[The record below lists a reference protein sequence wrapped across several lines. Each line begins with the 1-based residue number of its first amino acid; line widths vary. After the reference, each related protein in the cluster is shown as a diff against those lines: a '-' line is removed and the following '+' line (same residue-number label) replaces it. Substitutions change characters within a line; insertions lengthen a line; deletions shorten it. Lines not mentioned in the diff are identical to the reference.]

1 LISSHDL
8 EREQECIKRKKED
21 ADDDC
26 ASEHVAPAFSQSVV
40 TEHAQ
45 GELAPQVVQLTRC
58 APERPMH
65 ALLNRAEAISKIV
78 CQRSMDVAPMSLTIR
93 SACAP

>member
-45 GELAPQVVQLTRC
+45 GELAPQVYS
-58 APERPMH
+58 M
-65 ALLNRAEAISKIV
+65 RA
-78 CQRSMDVAPMSLTIR
+78 
-93 SACAP
+93 